1 MTYAEVM
8 MLPSGRSKGMG
19 VVEFVS
25 SSLAK
30 KAISESYRH
39 VLICLHSLSTLGEFN
54 GQTLGGRVI
63 EITEDKFERK

>member
-1 MTYAEVM
+1 MV
-8 MLPSGRSKGMG
+8 LPSGRSKGMG

-30 KAISESYRH
+30 KAISECYQH
-39 VLICLHSLSTLGEFN
+39 VLICLNSLSTVAEFS